1 VALSD
6 IVMRKTTA
14 HPLQIHHKR
23 RHICNMKPR
32 ATPNIPTAYRDLKA
46 LRRNTGLWD
55 PFDFRDYLKA
65 RLRRLKPAT
74 VLAIA
79 KYHRMRRAV
88 SDPEQVALWLAE
100 TIFEKSA
107 WR

>member
-1 VALSD
+1 
-6 IVMRKTTA
+6 
-14 HPLQIHHKR
+14 
-23 RHICNMKPR
+23 MKPR
-32 ATPNIPTAYRDLKA
+32 ATPTIPTAYRDLKA

-74 VLAIA
+74 VLAIG
-79 KYHRMRRAV
+79 KHHRMRRAV

>member
-1 VALSD
+1 
-6 IVMRKTTA
+6 
-14 HPLQIHHKR
+14 
-23 RHICNMKPR
+23 MKLR
-32 ATPNIPTAYRDLKA
+32 ATPTIPTAYRDLKA